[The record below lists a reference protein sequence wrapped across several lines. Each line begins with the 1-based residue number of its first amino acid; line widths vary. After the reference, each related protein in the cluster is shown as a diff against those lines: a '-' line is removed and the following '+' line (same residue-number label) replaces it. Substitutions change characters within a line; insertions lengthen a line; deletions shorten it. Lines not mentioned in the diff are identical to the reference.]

1 MSEQTTRV
9 FNNGN
14 SQAVR
19 IPAEFR
25 LSTDRV
31 IISRN
36 KRGELILR
44 PITVRRGTALLKA
57 LEQFDDN
64 FIKTLQD
71 DRATPLPIQDRE
83 PL

>member
-57 LEQFDDN
+57 LEQFDDD
-64 FIKTLQD
+64 FIEVLQD
-71 DRATPLPIQDRE
+71 DRATPQPIQDRE

>member
-57 LEQFDDN
+57 LEQFDDD
-64 FIKTLQD
+64 FIEALQD

-83 PL
+83 SL

>member
-44 PITVRRGTALLKA
+44 PITVRRGAALLKA
-57 LEQFDDN
+57 LEQFDDD
-64 FIKTLQD
+64 FIEALQD

>member
-57 LEQFDDN
+57 LEQFDDD
-64 FIKTLQD
+64 FIEALQD